1 MTTSRQKFIEA
12 LTLRGL
18 STKTQTVYLRVVYD
32 LARHYRVPP
41 DALSAQQVQEYL
53 FFLVTRRQHARST
66 ITVAV
71 SALRFFY
78 EKVVGWKVENLGRDL
93 PRPKPRVRLPQVYSA
108 AEIQQLFSAE
118 YRQPKH
124 RTFLMTVYAAGLR
137 VSEACHLKVKHLESD
152 RRAIRVEQGKGGKDR
167 YTLLSPKLLEELR
180 LYWRLYRPA
189 EWLFP
194 SARDPGRPLAA
205 EAGQKIFYDAVE
217 RARLPRKGGI
227 HLLRHSFATHLLE
240 NGTDLLTLQRL
251 LGHGSIETTTIY
263 LHMRREH
270 FQRVR
275 SPLDL
280 LETETPPPAP

>member
-1 MTTSRQKFIEA
+1 MTTSRQKFIQA

-18 STKTQTVYLRVVYD
+18 STTTQTVYIRAVYD
-32 LARHYRVPP
+32 LARYYKLPP
-41 DALSAQQVQEYL
+41 DSLSIQQVQDYL
-53 FFLVTRRQHARST
+53 FSLVTQRHYARST
-66 ITVAV
+66 MTVAV

-78 EKVVGWKVENLGRDL
+78 EKVVGWKVEDLGRDL
-93 PRPKPRVRLPQVYSA
+93 PRPKPQVRLPQVYSS

-118 YRQPKH
+118 YPKPKH
-124 RTFLMTVYAAGLR
+124 RIFLMTVYAAGLR

-152 RRAIRVEQGKGGKDR
+152 RMAIRVEQGKGGRDR

-180 LYWRLYRPA
+180 LYWKLYRPA

-194 SARDPGRPLAA
+194 SARDPRRPLAT
-205 EAGQKIFYDAVE
+205 EAGQRIFYDAVQ
-217 RARLPRKGGI
+217 RAGLPRKGGI
-227 HLLRHSFATHLLE
+227 HILRHCFATHLLE
-240 NGTDLLTLQRL
+240 NGTDLQTLQRL

-280 LETETPPPAP
+280 LEVKIPPPAL